1 MDDARGSVRRTVAF
15 AVAMTVLLGSARAG
29 ASEVTVWV
37 VFGVFISV
45 STIWIRGQ
53 YVDSMDG
60 RQWVMPWRVGAVL
73 AVVAAVLFALPGA
86 SWFGAGFCSVGALVL
101 LYLLAGS
108 VLTHLRQ
115 SPSVT
120 VGRWRVT
127 TGRFGVWLT
136 GVAVLTVLAGALLL
150 GSGLPILV
158 GAAVL
163 GLGALLLLPAGLA
176 LTAEGA
182 LRRLCRRDRA
192 TGLLWGL
199 GVGGVAVFAGATRLA
214 VMVSGSRWLTVV
226 LVVLGLLVIVLVST
240 TRADIVAALALVALM
255 GVTPSQEPQ
264 RETPDPAGRRNVL
277 VAIGDSYMSGEG
289 ARVYY
294 HGTDN
299 GGVNECRRAPTAW
312 AAMAAQAHFYGIQF
326 LACSGARTRHILT
339 ATPPDTGSPDT
350 EASEEKVRVGM
361 DPGPEPQYP
370 SERYTQL
377 DAYLAA
383 KADPAADFQPSMVV
397 LSIGGN
403 DAGFS
408 SIGEMCVA
416 PGDCTERRE
425 LWERTVPQLRAQL
438 RVAYYEVDRIF
449 RNIPVVVVPYP
460 DPIAVRG
467 DECTDVALSAREQA
481 FIHEYVTQTLNP
493 AIRATA
499 REYGFHY
506 LQEME
511 DALAVANLQLCDRNN
526 DNRPGINFIG
536 LRSVDGFAQH
546 RFNPAKWMHGSL
558 HPNERGHAAMLRAF
572 ERWREKQDPYI
583 AARERINFA
592 ASVRSRSELH
602 KLDLASP
609 SEVER
614 TAEAG
619 RPPCDLLAAAEDGC
633 RRQAQTWAY
642 RKIGQ
647 RLTEDGLCLWITA
660 AVGGAWCVGVAF
672 FGHRRR
678 VWARRRPVRRDGP
691 PSGPGGRRGPQPRQ
705 GTADGPAVDA
715 AGVARAGPGGRR

>member
-1 MDDARGSVRRTVAF
+1 MTVVDDAYGPVRRTAAFVVA
-15 AVAMTVLLGSARAG
+15 TILLLGSARAG

-37 VFGVFISV
+37 VFAVFISV

-53 YVDSMDG
+53 YVDSLDG
-60 RQWVMPWRVGAVL
+60 RQWVLPRRAVATLAVL
-73 AVVAAVLFALPGA
+73 AAVLFVMPGPE
-86 SWFGAGFCSVGALVL
+86 WFGTGFCSVGAVVLV
-101 LYLLAGS
+101 YLLAGS
-108 VLTHLRQ
+108 LLTRLRQ
-115 SPSVT
+115 SASVP
-120 VGRWRVT
+120 VLRRRVT

-136 GVAVLTVLAGALLL
+136 GGGVLTVLAGALLL
-150 GSGLPILV
+150 GSGLPIIV
-158 GAAVL
+158 GAVALAL
-163 GLGALLLLPAGLA
+163 GSLLILPAGLA

-182 LRRLCRRDRA
+182 LRVLCRRERA
-192 TGLLWGL
+192 AALLWGL
-199 GVGGVAVFAGATRLA
+199 GIGGVVVFAGAAHLA
-214 VMVSGSRWLTVV
+214 VEVSGSRWLTVV
-226 LVVLGLLVIVLVST
+226 LVVLGLVVFALVST
-240 TRADIVAALALVALM
+240 TQADIVAVLALVALM

-264 RETPDPAGRRNVL
+264 PDTPKPARRNVL
-277 VAIGDSYMSGEG
+277 VALGDSYMSGEG

-294 HGTDN
+294 RDTDN

-312 AAMAAQAHFYGIQF
+312 AAMAAHEQFYGIRF
-326 LACSGARTRHILT
+326 LACSGARTRHVLT
-339 ATPPDTGSPDT
+339 ATGPDTG
-350 EASEEKVRVGM
+350 ASEEKVRTGM
-361 DPGPEPQYP
+361 SPGPEPQYP
-370 SERYTQL
+370 AEGFTQL

-383 KADPAADFQPSMVV
+383 KANPATDFQPAMVV

-416 PGDCTERRE
+416 PGNCHDRKE

-438 RVAYYEVDRIF
+438 RVTYYEVDRIF

-460 DPIAVRG
+460 DPIALRG
-467 DECTDVALSAREQA
+467 DECTGVALSAGEQV
-481 FIHEYVTQTLNP
+481 FIHDYVTRTLNP

-511 DALAVANLQLCDRNN
+511 SALAVAGLQLCDRVNG
-526 DNRPGINFIG
+526 DRPGINFIG
-536 LRSVDGFAQH
+536 LRSVDGFAHH

-558 HPNERGHAAMLRAF
+558 HPNERGHVAMLRAF
-572 ERWREKQDPYI
+572 QTWRAKQPPYI
-583 AARERINFA
+583 SAREPINWTT
-592 ASVRSRSELH
+592 SVRSRSELH
-602 KLDLASP
+602 KLDQASE

-614 TAEAG
+614 TARAG
-619 RPPCDLLAAAEDGC
+619 RPPCDLLAATEDGC
-633 RRQAQTWAY
+633 RRQAQSWAY

-678 VWARRRPVRRDGP
+678 VWARRWAKSRPGDRSGAPDGP
-691 PSGPGGRRGPQPRQ
+691 DRCDP
-705 GTADGPAVDA
+705 
-715 AGVARAGPGGRR
+715 